1 MPDQQ
6 QAVNALLSGEI
17 DYLEQPAH
25 DLLPL
30 LEGDDQ
36 IKVVDYNK
44 MGNQFGFRPNHLLK
58 PFDNP
63 KIRQALWYALNQR
76 DILEAAI
83 GNPDYYME
91 CKSMYPCGT
100 ELATDAGTEGLLT
113 SDYAK
118 SKELLKEAGY
128 DGTPIVLLHST
139 DYKVLANVAPTIKQM
154 LEKGGFK
161 VDMQT
166 MDFQTHVTRRTKM
179 DPVEAGGWNAFAIT
193 FSAADV
199 LTPLAPYLN
208 ASCKKAISG
217 WPCDEK
223 LQQLRIDFA
232 RATTEEEQKKIA
244 AEVQKRAI
252 EITAYVNLGQYSQPL
267 AIRKSL
273 DGIVPTFVPVFWGIT
288 KH

>member
-1 MPDQQ
+1 MKPVNKIVYVKFDKYKPRDEPASGLAGGKRVNVDRVEWLAMPDQQ

-83 GNPDYYME
+83 GNPDCYME

-100 ELATDAGTEGLLT
+100 ALATDAGTEGLLT
-113 SDYAK
+113 SD
-118 SKELLKEAGY
+118 
-128 DGTPIVLLHST
+128 
-139 DYKVLANVAPTIKQM
+139 
-154 LEKGGFK
+154 
-161 VDMQT
+161 
-166 MDFQTHVTRRTKM
+166 
-179 DPVEAGGWNAFAIT
+179 
-193 FSAADV
+193 
-199 LTPLAPYLN
+199 
-208 ASCKKAISG
+208 
-217 WPCDEK
+217 
-223 LQQLRIDFA
+223 
-232 RATTEEEQKKIA
+232 
-244 AEVQKRAI
+244 
-252 EITAYVNLGQYSQPL
+252 
-267 AIRKSL
+267 
-273 DGIVPTFVPVFWGIT
+273 
-288 KH
+288 